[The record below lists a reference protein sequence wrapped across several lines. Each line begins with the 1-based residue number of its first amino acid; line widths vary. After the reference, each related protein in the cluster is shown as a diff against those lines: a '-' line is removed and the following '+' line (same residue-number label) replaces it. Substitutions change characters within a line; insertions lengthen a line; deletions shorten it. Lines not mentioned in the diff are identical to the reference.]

1 MTIQIFN
8 NSTDHDVYPV
18 LSAGAK
24 SDTDTWLQAYF
35 RLTEGQLAANP
46 YPRAGVYRMYINC
59 CNAGEKGIPAGGSVT
74 ISLPLYSPLAATIDP
89 TKSGQLIDWWQG
101 GDINIYQT
109 AKDAGSPP
117 PLLQAHFNSETAS
130 QTPTSGAP
138 TCTGCSL
145 HIFAEDVSLPNND
158 PQQLIEYT
166 LGAQPLNPRRGQSGE
181 PYRLFVANNVDYDV
195 SYVNNAYLPALM
207 EPYGNPLIGYVGA
220 PNDITGFMTKIGDF
234 LKSADLGQ
242 GWPVYKDSAGATIAT
257 KPASALDFFLNF
269 NDAKLY
275 DPNPPQSPPVM
286 RMQAMWQEC
295 TGGKTTDPVCP
306 LINDVTD
313 LLKANYANYTAK
325 FHSQGSWNCTGSP
338 AGPLTD
344 QLLLAHL
351 YGWGPF
357 SENCASDANLL
368 QDTPGY
374 EPSKSKSY
382 AAVKNEFDHL
392 QYWDFADHDKSKYG
406 TYQFHPYVGLIHGSD
421 FINAPYVYAYSVDDA
436 VGNMQTDGTGLIIAV
451 GGPANLPN
459 PDHATPDV
467 HFNYGYET
475 KYPSETINFAQYG
488 RCTAT
493 PDATANPDFASFPIP
508 LGIDGSKSSIVNC
521 PVSFVDNTK
530 RSYQLKITKPP
541 PWPTNPGYSPEGHS
555 FIDCGGNTNPQV
567 QGWCNAIWVYQQ
579 TLDDSRATTVYNVQI
594 GAPPPSH

>member
-145 HIFAEDVSLPNND
+145 HIFAEGVSLPNND

-242 GWPVYKDSAGATIAT
+242 GWPVYKDSGGATIAT

-269 NDAKLY
+269 NDAKL
-275 DPNPPQSPPVM
+275 
-286 RMQAMWQEC
+286 
-295 TGGKTTDPVCP
+295 
-306 LINDVTD
+306 
-313 LLKANYANYTAK
+313 
-325 FHSQGSWNCTGSP
+325 
-338 AGPLTD
+338 
-344 QLLLAHL
+344 
-351 YGWGPF
+351 
-357 SENCASDANLL
+357 
-368 QDTPGY
+368 
-374 EPSKSKSY
+374 
-382 AAVKNEFDHL
+382 
-392 QYWDFADHDKSKYG
+392 
-406 TYQFHPYVGLIHGSD
+406 
-421 FINAPYVYAYSVDDA
+421 
-436 VGNMQTDGTGLIIAV
+436 
-451 GGPANLPN
+451 
-459 PDHATPDV
+459 
-467 HFNYGYET
+467 
-475 KYPSETINFAQYG
+475 
-488 RCTAT
+488 
-493 PDATANPDFASFPIP
+493 
-508 LGIDGSKSSIVNC
+508 
-521 PVSFVDNTK
+521 
-530 RSYQLKITKPP
+530 
-541 PWPTNPGYSPEGHS
+541 
-555 FIDCGGNTNPQV
+555 
-567 QGWCNAIWVYQQ
+567 
-579 TLDDSRATTVYNVQI
+579 
-594 GAPPPSH
+594 